1 MTGPRKGRVSVRVM
15 VLVALAAMV
24 VIGGCTPVTF
34 FLEPIESREVRIKED
49 IILGRWMSE
58 ALDEVFES
66 EWVVEVGGGR
76 GGAYNITMKK
86 MAFEPGEFDEITF
99 TGYLV
104 TLGNRTW
111 IDIVQRDA
119 LLEKG
124 HRFTELPDTLRRHL
138 LPVHIVGR
146 IDLEG
151 ETISVEWLAA
161 EWLKEY
167 LEGNPAELEF
177 LEGQILV
184 VSDRETA
191 QNFLVAHE
199 KDWATAWKPWVF
211 ERVGE
216 EIVENG
222 K

>member
-1 MTGPRKGRVSVRVM
+1 M

-24 VIGGCTPVTF
+24 VIGGCNPVTL
-34 FLEPIESREVRIKED
+34 FLEPIESRKVRIRED
-49 IILGRWMSE
+49 SIIGQWTGEQFREFFDDDWT
-58 ALDEVFES
+58 
-66 EWVVEVGGGR
+66 VEVDGGR
-76 GGAYNITMKK
+76 GGAYTITMKK
-86 MAFEPGEFDEITF
+86 MAFEPGEIDEITF

-104 TLGNRTW
+104 TLGERTW

-146 IDLEG
+146 IDLES
-151 ETISVEWLAA
+151 ERISVEWLDA

-167 LEGNPAELEF
+167 LEGNPADLES
-177 LEGQILV
+177 LEESILV
-184 VSDRETA
+184 ISDRETV
-191 QNFLVAHE
+191 QNFLIAHG
-199 KDWATAWKPWVF
+199 KDWDTCEEPWIF

-216 EIVENG
+216 EKE
-222 K
+222 